1 VLSGAR
7 AAKMQSHQTMILSE
21 YSEPA
26 FVHQALRL
34 PTFSSTPTLVKRTA
48 TGPPRRAHGVA
59 QFQRNFAR
67 ASLKSADDGSSARK
81 VISDRDAGTVTGSTP
96 WQLAPAPVYA
106 ICTTSSEIGR
116 PNMNILTYTTPCGLG
131 PSPRF
136 AVALLV
142 GTLTWVSVKQTGNA
156 RLMLLAE
163 GHAEL
168 VPLLGQLSGRDVDKS
183 SVPARLA
190 RLHGRRRGR
199 VDRLRGPRTGHLL
212 NRRLQTSGPQSKT
225 AHDRVFAQ
233 CEYFVAVE
241 RGGGLEVEPE
251 DWYAVTRICFP
262 RRFTL
267 CRQGFKNKLER

>member
-1 VLSGAR
+1 
-7 AAKMQSHQTMILSE
+7 MQSHQTMILSE

-168 VPLLGQLSGRDVDKS
+168 VPLLGQLSGRDVDKIAEVRALGHEVQES
-183 SVPARLA
+183 HDGVPFLPGSLGYMDVVVDEWIDCGDHELAVCSTVGYRLLA
-190 RLHGRRRGR
+190 HNQKPLTTGF
-199 VDRLRGPRTGHLL
+199 LRNANILL
-212 NRRLQTSGPQSKT
+212 Q
-225 AHDRVFAQ
+225 
-233 CEYFVAVE
+233 
-241 RGGGLEVEPE
+241 
-251 DWYAVTRICFP
+251 
-262 RRFTL
+262 
-267 CRQGFKNKLER
+267 